1 MSLCF
6 HPWKIQGNEP
16 PSKKKKKLLGR
27 YRHLSLLYQLIERG
41 AGSNSIEVAS
51 WGPAGPVQPADA
63 LSVEFL

>member
-1 MSLCF
+1 MSL
-6 HPWKIQGNEP
+6 PQKI
-16 PSKKKKKLLGR
+16 KKKLLGR